1 MQAAIAVPKACERIG
16 LSRSKFYELLN
27 QRAIPSIKVAGVG
40 WSALKTWIAASQ
52 PALPTAVPRSL
63 IGQKL

>member
-27 QRAIPSIKVAGVG
+27 EQAIPSIKVGRRRLVRIEDLDRWLANLP
-40 WSALKTWIAASQ
+40 SHPPSQ
-52 PALPTAVPRSL
+52 AVA
-63 IGQKL
+63 